1 VSRRIPDETV
11 QDVLNRIDI
20 VDVIGDYVTL
30 TQRGANAKGLC
41 PFHQEKTPSFTVS
54 PSKGLFYC
62 FGCQA
67 SGDAVRF
74 LMMSEHVTFPEAV
87 RLLADR
93 YGIRI
98 PEGDD
103 AKQDSVLP
111 RLYRLHQAAVAF
123 FVQRLAQDPG
133 AQAAR
138 DYCRTRQLSREVVER
153 FGLGYAPNTW
163 EMLAREMQRQ
173 GYDQDM
179 LIRSGLVAARDHRA
193 GVYDRFR
200 HRLMFPIHDRQ
211 GRPIAFGGRLLEGIE
226 AQQAPKYLN
235 SPETPIFQKNRTLYG
250 FHLAKQAVRQHGQVI
265 VVEGYTDVIA
275 CHRQGVTH
283 VVGTLG
289 TALTETHAGMLK
301 GLTQDVVLVFDG
313 DTAGGK
319 AAERGIGLFLDAGVR
334 VRVVT
339 LPDGEDP
346 DSFLRQ
352 HSGEAFLQ
360 RVAEAQSFL
369 EFVLSRMGRFSD
381 LRTPTGRADCVAR
394 AVPMLKKIDSE
405 VERWGYMVQLAEHL
419 GMPPEVL
426 ERDMNP
432 GSTRRS
438 PSMSKPSAYDRSSY
452 NRSSYNRSSG
462 RRSPSPAGGGPPPP
476 RSLLSTLRPTAERF
490 LVQELCHDL
499 SALAGV
505 QRQIAPDDL
514 QNAHLRT
521 IYAVLLQHAAQ
532 WQDTAFPHI
541 LQVVTEPSQEQILT
555 EMALES
561 RDPNPEARQ
570 QALHDYVTWIQKR
583 PRAVEKRRVIEQIRS
598 ASGEQERDLLHE
610 FQRLQQGEEV
620 GLPGK

>member
-11 QDVLNRIDI
+11 QDVLNRVDI

-30 TQRGANAKGLC
+30 SQRGANAKGLC

-67 SGDAVRF
+67 SGNVVRF
-74 LMMSEHVTFPEAV
+74 LMMSEHIAFPEAI

-93 YGIRI
+93 YGIPI
-98 PEGDD
+98 PEGGDSKPD
-103 AKQDSVLP
+103 AELHQ
-111 RLYRLHQAAVAF
+111 LYRLHQAAVAF
-123 FVQRLAQDPG
+123 FVQCLAQDPG
-133 AQAAR
+133 AQAVR

-153 FGLGYAPNTW
+153 FNLGYAPHAW
-163 EMLAREMQRQ
+163 DLLGREMQRQ
-173 GYDQDM
+173 GYDQDV
-179 LIRSGLVAARDHRA
+179 LVRSGLVAARDHRT

-200 HRLMFPIHDRQ
+200 HRLMFPICDRQ
-211 GRPIAFGGRLLEGIE
+211 GRPVAFGGRLLDGGD

-250 FHLAKQAVRQHGQVI
+250 FHLAKQAVRQRGQVI

-289 TALTETHAGMLK
+289 TALTESHATMLK
-301 GLTQDVVLVFDG
+301 GLAKDVVLVFDG

-319 AAERGIGLFLDAGVR
+319 AAERGIGIFLDAGVR

-339 LPDGEDP
+339 LPEGEDP

-352 HSGEAFLQ
+352 NSGEAFLQ
-360 RVAEAQSFL
+360 CVAEAQSFL
-369 EFVLSRMGRFSD
+369 EFLLSRMGRFSD

-394 AVPMLKKIDSE
+394 VVPMLKKIESE
-405 VERWGYMVQLAEHL
+405 VERWGYMVQLAEYL

-426 ERDMNP
+426 EREMNP
-432 GSTRRS
+432 DAPRRSLASSKPSSHHRAAMHRFSVRRS
-438 PSMSKPSAYDRSSY
+438 PMLESHEKPK
-452 NRSSYNRSSG
+452 
-462 RRSPSPAGGGPPPP
+462 
-476 RSLLSTLRPTAERF
+476 SLLAEQRPTAERF

-499 SALAGV
+499 SALADV
-505 QRQIAPDDL
+505 QRQIAPEDL

-521 IYAVLLQHAAQ
+521 IYAALLQHAAQ
-532 WQDTAFPHI
+532 WGDTAFPHI
-541 LQVVTEPSQEQILT
+541 VQVVNEPSHEQILT

-561 RDPNPEARQ
+561 CDPNPEARR
-570 QALHDYVTWIQKR
+570 QALNDYVAWIRKR
-583 PRAVEKRRVIEQIRS
+583 PRAVERRRVIDEMRS
-598 ASGEQERDLLHE
+598 SSGEQELEHLHE
-610 FQRLQQGEEV
+610 FQRLKQGEEV

>member
-1 VSRRIPDETV
+1 MAGVSRRIPDETL
-11 QDVLNRIDI
+11 QDVLNRVDI
-20 VDVIGDYVTL
+20 VDVIGDYVAL

-67 SGDAVRF
+67 SGNAVRF
-74 LMMSEHVTFPEAV
+74 VMMSEHITFPEAV

-98 PEGDD
+98 PEERD
-103 AKQDSVLP
+103 AQQDSELQQ
-111 RLYRLHQAAVAF
+111 LHRLHQAAVVF
-123 FVQRLAQDPG
+123 FVQCLARDPG
-133 AQAAR
+133 AQAVR
-138 DYCRTRQLSREVVER
+138 EYCRTRQLSRAVVER
-153 FGLGYAPNTW
+153 FALGYAPNAW
-163 EMLAREMQRQ
+163 ELLGREMQRQ
-173 GYDQDM
+173 GYSQD
-179 LIRSGLVAARDHRA
+179 LLVRSGLVAARDNRP

-211 GRPIAFGGRLLEGIE
+211 GRPIAFGGRLLEGQE
-226 AQQAPKYLN
+226 AQQGPKYLN

-250 FHLAKQAVRQHGQVI
+250 FHLAKQAMRQHGQVI
-265 VVEGYTDVIA
+265 LVEGYTDVIA

-289 TALTETHAGMLK
+289 TALTESHVRMLK
-301 GLTQDVVLVFDG
+301 GLAKDVVLVFDG

-334 VRVVT
+334 VRIVT
-339 LPDGEDP
+339 LPEGEDP

-369 EFVLSRMGRFSD
+369 EFLLSRMGRFSD
-381 LRTPTGRADCVAR
+381 LQTPTGRADCVAR
-394 AVPMLKKIDSE
+394 MVPMLKKIDSE

-419 GMPPEVL
+419 GMPPDVL
-426 ERDMNP
+426 DREMNP
-432 GSTRRS
+432 NT
-438 PSMSKPSAYDRSSY
+438 SKRSSFAPRTSSDY
-452 NRSSYNRSSG
+452 RSAGHRSSG
-462 RRSPSPAGGGPPPP
+462 RRLQPPAGGQPLQ

-499 SALAGV
+499 GALAGV

-561 RDPNPEARQ
+561 CDPNPEARR
-570 QALHDYVTWIQKR
+570 QALHDYVTWIQRR

-598 ASGEQERDLLHE
+598 ASGEQERDLLHA
-610 FQRLQQGEEV
+610 FQRLRQGEEV

>member
-1 VSRRIPDETV
+1 MAGVSRRIPDDAV
-11 QDVLNRIDI
+11 QEVLHRVDI
-20 VDVIGDYVTL
+20 MDVIGDYVTL

-54 PSKGLFYC
+54 PSKGIFYC

-74 LMMSEHVTFPEAV
+74 LIMSENVTFPEAV
-87 RLLADR
+87 RMLADR
-93 YGIRI
+93 YGVHL
-98 PEGDD
+98 PEQRD
-103 AKQDSVLP
+103 AKQDSELQQ
-111 RLYRLHQAAVAF
+111 LYRLHEAALAF

-133 AQAAR
+133 AQAVR

-153 FGLGYAPNTW
+153 FGLGYAPNAW
-163 EMLAREMQRQ
+163 ELLGREMQRQ
-173 GYDQDM
+173 GYTQEV
-179 LIRSGLVAARDHRA
+179 LLRSGLVAARDNRS
-193 GVYDRFR
+193 GLYDRFR

-211 GRPIAFGGRLLEGIE
+211 GRPIAFGGRLLEGSE
-226 AQQAPKYLN
+226 AHQAPKYLN

-250 FHLAKQAVRQHGQVI
+250 FHLAKQAVRQHGQALI
-265 VVEGYTDVIA
+265 VEGYTDVIA
-275 CHRQGVTH
+275 CHRQGITH
-283 VVGTLG
+283 VVGSLG

-301 GLTQDVVLVFDG
+301 GLTKDVVLVFDG

-334 VRVVT
+334 VRVVA
-339 LPDGEDP
+339 LPEGEDP

-352 HSGEAFLQ
+352 HSGVAFLQ

-369 EFVLSRMGRFSD
+369 EFLLLRMGRFSD

-394 AVPMLKKIDSE
+394 MVPMLKKIEGE

-426 ERDMNP
+426 EREMNP
-432 GSTRRS
+432 GSTKRS
-438 PSMSKPSAYDRSSY
+438 QPLSKPSPY
-452 NRSSYNRSSG
+452 NRSSNRFSG
-462 RRSPSPAGGGPPPP
+462 RRSQLPVDAGGGLPQ
-476 RSLLSTLRPTAERF
+476 RSLLATLRPTAERY

-499 SALAGV
+499 SALSGV
-505 QRQIAPDDL
+505 HRQIAPDDL

-532 WQDTAFPHI
+532 WQEETAFPHI
-541 LQVVTEPSQEQILT
+541 LQVVTEPNQAQILT
-555 EMALES
+555 EMALEP

-570 QALHDYVTWIQKR
+570 QALHDYVTWIRKR
-583 PRAVEKRRVIEQIRS
+583 PRAVEKRRVIEQIRL
-598 ASGEQERDLLHE
+598 ASGEKERDLLHE

>member
-1 VSRRIPDETV
+1 MSRRIPDETV
-11 QDVLNRIDI
+11 QEVLNRIDI

-54 PSKGLFYC
+54 PSKGIFYC

-67 SGDAVRF
+67 SGNAVRF
-74 LMMSEHVTFPEAV
+74 LMMSENMTFPEVV
-87 RLLADR
+87 RMLADR
-93 YGIRI
+93 YGVHL
-98 PEGDD
+98 PESGD
-103 AKQDSVLP
+103 AKQDSELQQ
-111 RLYRLHQAAVAF
+111 LYRLHEAALAF

-133 AQAAR
+133 AQSVR

-153 FGLGYAPNTW
+153 FGLGYAPNAW
-163 EMLAREMQRQ
+163 ELLGLEMQRQ
-173 GYDQDM
+173 GYPQDV
-179 LIRSGLVAARDHRA
+179 LIRSGLVAARDNHS

-211 GRPIAFGGRLLEGIE
+211 GRPIAFGGRLLEGSE
-226 AQQAPKYLN
+226 AHQAPKYLN

-250 FHLAKQAVRQHGQVI
+250 FHLAKQALRQHGQAI
-265 VVEGYTDVIA
+265 IVEGYTDVIA
-275 CHRQGVTH
+275 CHRQGITH

-301 GLTQDVVLVFDG
+301 GLTKDVVLVFDG

-334 VRVVT
+334 VRVVA
-339 LPDGEDP
+339 LPEGEDP

-352 HSGEAFLQ
+352 HSGAAFLQ
-360 RVAEAQSFL
+360 RVAEAPSFL
-369 EFVLSRMGRFSD
+369 EFLLLRMGRFSD

-394 AVPMLKKIDSE
+394 MVPMLKKIESE

-426 ERDMNP
+426 EREMNP
-432 GSTRRS
+432 GSTKRS
-438 PSMSKPSAYDRSSY
+438 RSLSQPSSS
-452 NRSSYNRSSG
+452 NRSSYHRALGQRSQGSVSAGDQSLPRSS
-462 RRSPSPAGGGPPPP
+462 
-476 RSLLSTLRPTAERF
+476 LSELRPTAERF

-505 QRQIAPDDL
+505 QRQITPDDL

-532 WQDTAFPHI
+532 WQETAFPHI
-541 LQVVTEPSQEQILT
+541 LQVVTEPYQAQILT
-555 EMALES
+555 EMALAPC
-561 RDPNPEARQ
+561 DPNPEARQ
-570 QALHDYVTWIQKR
+570 QALHDYVTWIRKR
-583 PRAVEKRRVIEQIRS
+583 PRAVEKRRVIEQLHS
-598 ASGEQERDLLHE
+598 ASWEPARDLLHE

>member
-1 VSRRIPDETV
+1 MSRRIPDETV
-11 QDVLNRIDI
+11 QDVLNRVDI

-67 SGDAVRF
+67 SGNAVRF

-93 YGIRI
+93 YGIRL
-98 PEGDD
+98 PEGRE
-103 AKQDSVLP
+103 AQQDSELQQ
-111 RLYRLHQAAVAF
+111 LYRLHQAAAAF
-123 FVQRLAQDPG
+123 FVQRLAQDPA
-133 AQAAR
+133 AQVVR
-138 DYCRTRQLSREVVER
+138 EYCRTRQLSHEVVTR
-153 FGLGYAPNTW
+153 FGLGYAPNGW
-163 EMLAREMQRQ
+163 ELLGRDMQRQ
-173 GYDQDM
+173 GFSEA
-179 LIRSGLVAARDHRA
+179 LLVRSGLVVARDHRP

-200 HRLMFPIHDRQ
+200 HRLMFPIYDRQ
-211 GRPIAFGGRLLEGIE
+211 GRPIAFGGRLLEGSE
-226 AQQAPKYLN
+226 TQQAPKYLN

-265 VVEGYTDVIA
+265 IVEGYTDVIA

-289 TALTETHAGMLK
+289 TALTETHAEMLK
-301 GLTQDVVLVFDG
+301 GLTKDVVLVFDG

-319 AAERGIGLFLDAGVR
+319 AAERGIELFLDMGVR

-339 LPDGEDP
+339 LPEGEDP

-352 HSGEAFLQ
+352 RSGEAFLQ
-360 RVAEAQSFL
+360 RVAESQSFL
-369 EFVLSRMGRFSD
+369 EFLLARMGRFSD

-394 AVPMLKKIDSE
+394 VIPMLKKIDSE
-405 VERWGYMVQLAEHL
+405 VERWGYMAQLAERL
-419 GMPPEVL
+419 GMPPDVL
-426 ERDMNP
+426 EREMNP
-432 GSTRRS
+432 AAAKRSQPRSSSFSFRRS
-438 PSMSKPSAYDRSSY
+438 KPLV
-452 NRSSYNRSSG
+452 
-462 RRSPSPAGGGPPPP
+462 GGGQPMP

-505 QRQIAPDDL
+505 QRQIAPEDL

-541 LQVVTEPSQEQILT
+541 LQVVTEPTQAQLLS
-555 EMALES
+555 EMALEP
-561 RDPNPEARQ
+561 RDPNLEARQ
-570 QALHDYVTWIQKR
+570 QALYDYVTWIQKR

>member
-1 VSRRIPDETV
+1 MAVVSRRIPDETV

-20 VDVIGDYVTL
+20 IDVIGDYVTL

-67 SGDAVRF
+67 SGNAVRF
-74 LMMSEHVTFPEAV
+74 IMMSEHITFPEAV
-87 RLLADR
+87 RMLADR

-98 PEGDD
+98 PEERDS
-103 AKQDSVLP
+103 KQDSELQQ
-111 RLYRLHQAAVAF
+111 LQRLHQAAVAF
-123 FVQRLAQDPG
+123 FVQCLARDPG

-138 DYCRTRQLSREVVER
+138 DYCRTRQLSRPVVER
-153 FGLGYAPNTW
+153 FALGYAPNAW
-163 EMLAREMQRQ
+163 ELLGREMQRQ
-173 GYDQDM
+173 GYEQEL
-179 LIRSGLVAARDHRA
+179 LIRSGLVAARDNRP

-211 GRPIAFGGRLLEGIE
+211 GRPIAFGGRLLEGGE

-235 SPETPIFQKNRTLYG
+235 SPETPIFHKNRTLYG

-265 VVEGYTDVIA
+265 IVEGYTDVIA

-283 VVGTLG
+283 AVGTLG
-289 TALTETHAGMLK
+289 TALTESHVNMLK
-301 GLTQDVVLVFDG
+301 GLSKDVVLVFDG

-339 LPDGEDP
+339 LPEGEDP

-352 HSGEAFLQ
+352 HSGETFLQ

-369 EFVLSRMGRFSD
+369 EFLLSRMGRFSD

-394 AVPMLKKIDSE
+394 VVPMLKKIDSE
-405 VERWGYMVQLAEHL
+405 VERWGYMIQLAEHL
-419 GMPPEVL
+419 GMPPDVL
-426 ERDMNP
+426 EREMNP
-432 GSTRRS
+432 SSTKRS
-438 PSMSKPSAYDRSSY
+438 PFTSKTSSD
-452 NRSSYNRSSG
+452 NRSSWSRSSG
-462 RRSPSPAGGGPPPP
+462 RRSQLPAGAQPPQ

-499 SALAGV
+499 GALTGV

-532 WQDTAFPHI
+532 WQNTAFPHI
-541 LQVVTEPSQEQILT
+541 LQVVTEPNQEQILT

-561 RDPNPEARQ
+561 CDPNPEARQ
-570 QALHDYVTWIQKR
+570 QALHDYVTWILKR

-598 ASGEQERDLLHE
+598 ASGDQERDLLHE
-610 FQRLQQGEEV
+610 FQRLKQGEEV

>member
-1 VSRRIPDETV
+1 MSRRIPDETV
-11 QDVLNRIDI
+11 QDILNRVDI
-20 VDVIGDYVTL
+20 LDVIGDYVTL

-54 PSKGLFYC
+54 PSKGIFYC

-74 LMMSEHVTFPEAV
+74 LILSENITFPEAV
-87 RLLADR
+87 RMLADR
-93 YGIRI
+93 YGIHI
-98 PEGDD
+98 PEGRDTQ
-103 AKQDSVLP
+103 QDSELQQ
-111 RLYRLHQAAVAF
+111 LYRLHRAASAF
-123 FVQRLAQDPG
+123 FVQRLAHDPG
-133 AQAAR
+133 AQAVHA
-138 DYCRTRQLSREVVER
+138 YCRTRQLPREVVER
-153 FGLGYAPNTW
+153 FGLGYAPNAW
-163 EMLAREMQRQ
+163 EMLGREMQRQ
-173 GYDQDM
+173 GYNQEV
-179 LIRSGLVAARDHRA
+179 LVRSGLVAARDNRP

-200 HRLMFPIHDRQ
+200 HRLIFPIYDRQ
-211 GRPIAFGGRLLEGIE
+211 GRPIAFGGRLLEGSD
-226 AQQAPKYLN
+226 AYQAPKYLN

-265 VVEGYTDVIA
+265 IVEGYTDVIA

-289 TALTETHAGMLK
+289 TALTETHARMLK
-301 GLTQDVVLVFDG
+301 GLSKDVVLVFDG

-339 LPDGEDP
+339 LPEGEDP
-346 DSFLRQ
+346 DSYLRQ

-369 EFVLSRMGRFSD
+369 EFLLTRMGRFSD

-394 AVPMLKKIDSE
+394 LVPILKKVESE
-405 VERWGYMVQLAEHL
+405 VERWGYMIQLAEHL

-426 ERDMNP
+426 EREMNP
-432 GSTRRS
+432 GSTQRFQ
-438 PSMSKPSAYDRSSY
+438 PASKPASF
-452 NRSSYNRSSG
+452 NRPSGNGFSGHRPSSG
-462 RRSPSPAGGGPPPP
+462 RRPQPPSGGQPPQ

-541 LQVVTEPSQEQILT
+541 LQVVTEPNQEQILT

-570 QALHDYVTWIQKR
+570 QALHDYVTWIRKR